1 MIMKSKLLV
10 TLLMLMIIG
19 SFNANAQQEYMITQ
33 YMYNGLA
40 LNPAYAGIHDGI
52 SVGALWREQWTAID
66 GAPNTQLLSIHSP
79 LNYRYA
85 SVGAV
90 LYRDV
95 IGVKTEYTGYFSY
108 AYRIQVGQKS
118 KLSMGLQMNLHNFS
132 NDVSRLE
139 NQRGLAQQ
147 TNTSDPLYQEFVA
160 DNLGFKWNFGAG
172 LMLHS
177 DRYYVG
183 VSIPQLLNR
192 KYFENLPD
200 DIESSR
206 LVRHLFVSAGYVFNT
221 NSSVVL
227 KPNVLVKAVQNAPVE
242 FDLNL
247 NALLAKVLWLGVSF
261 RSELSQGQEKK
272 SGPLESIS
280 GLIALQVNP
289 QFQVGYAYDLTAT
302 SINTNSHEIM
312 LNYIFNLPTNKI
324 LTPRYF

>member
-1 MIMKSKLLV
+1 MRSKLLI
-10 TLLMLMIIG
+10 TLMLVTVIG
-19 SFNANAQQEYMITQ
+19 AFRAQAQQEYMITQ

-40 LNPAYAGIHDGI
+40 LNPAYAGIHDGV

-85 SVGAV
+85 SLGAV

-95 IGVKTEYTGYFSY
+95 LGVKTEYTGYFSY
-108 AYRIQVGQKS
+108 SYRIRVGENS
-118 KLSMGLQMNLHNFS
+118 ELSMGLQMNLHNFS
-132 NDVSRLE
+132 NDISRLE
-139 NQRGLAQQ
+139 NQRGLLQN
-147 TNTSDPLYQEFVA
+147 TNISDPLYQEFVD

-183 VSIPQLLNR
+183 VSVPQLLNK

-200 DIESSR
+200 DVESSR
-206 LVRHLFVSAGYVFNT
+206 LVRHLFVSAGYVLNT
-221 NSSVVL
+221 DSDVVL
-227 KPNVLVKAVQNAPVE
+227 KPNVLFKAVQNAPIE
-242 FDLNL
+242 FDINL
-247 NALLAKVLWLGVSF
+247 NALLSKVLWLGVSL
-261 RSELSQGQEKK
+261 RSELSQATEKK
-272 SGPLESIS
+272 AGPLESIS
-280 GLIALQVNP
+280 GLIALQINP
-289 QFQVGYAYDLTAT
+289 QMQLGYAYDFTTTA
-302 SINTNSHEIM
+302 INTNSHEIM